1 MQLERKKQNKN
12 VIIVS
17 SYPIVKMWIIFIY
30 FNKINLLI
38 SENSHLTQPQL
49 LSPIFILLEGKKKV
63 SCVEFKF
70 RKFF

>member
-17 SYPIVKMWIIFIY
+17 SYPIVKMWVVIFIY

-49 LSPIFILLEGKKKV
+49 LSPIFILLEGKKK
-63 SCVEFKF
+63 
-70 RKFF
+70 

>member
-17 SYPIVKMWIIFIY
+17 SYPIAKMWIIFIY

-38 SENSHLTQPQL
+38 SENSHLTQPGL
-49 LSPIFILLEGKKKV
+49 LSPTFILLKGEKK
-63 SCVEFKF
+63 
-70 RKFF
+70 